1 MKKILTFAFLASIF
15 EFHLIGQNYFP
26 PPHGFEWEKK
36 PLEHFKINIKKL
48 NSVISFAKENEY
60 RGSKDLRI
68 AINKGFEN
76 EPYHKILGPTKK
88 KRRPCWHYFKG
99 RLQDCLLGRYKE
111 SRYDI

>member
-36 PLEHFKINIKKL
+36 PLEFFKINIKKL
-48 NSVISFAKENEY
+48 NSAISFAKENEY
-60 RGSKDLRI
+60 SGSKDLRI
-68 AINKGFEN
+68 AITKGFEN

-88 KRRPCWHYFKG
+88 KRRLCWHYYKG
-99 RLQDCLLGRYKE
+99 WL
-111 SRYDI
+111 